1 MNINLKTNWIIRV
14 TGIFFLSSFIILS
27 VFSDF
32 FLDFFIQNTVM
43 WYFIQTYRWI
53 FILVAL
59 SILLFFLLRK
69 PYKNFVSLEEAL
81 TVSRKDYRLVVD
93 NLKDDYFFYRHEK
106 DNPFQ
111 YLSSSVTNV
120 LGYSKIDFIETFRKT
135 GAAILYDNCF
145 ERHKQLSYTDIIQP
159 PFEVEVKNF
168 NNTIIYLEIKEI
180 PVVNNKNELVAIEG
194 IARNV
199 TRYKLA
205 ENQLLEKENKYH
217 TLFESANDG
226 YFIIKDDK
234 FIDCNHKAIEIFK
247 CSFEEIIM
255 HTPYHYRFSPPI
267 QPNGHSSREL
277 AREKIDLALAGKPQ
291 FFEWKHLRNDTEP
304 FDAEIT
310 LNKFLF
316 NGEDYVLAVVRDIT
330 ERKLIE
336 KKIIEKEKNYHLI
349 FDNSPFGIFYFTNEG
364 VITDCNEVYQNILQL
379 PRDKIIGYNLLATKY
394 NKEFK
399 DNVAACL
406 LGQKTIYTGNYAI
419 SKTQLLHLN
428 TSITPVYDDGNKLTG
443 GFCIVHELSETAFII
458 EKSRKDEI
466 NFCEILENARQILYK
481 LNIKTGNYEYI
492 SSALTQLLGFTP
504 DEFYAMNA
512 SEIMSLLH
520 PDDTRKAKNIVAK
533 MIKDVPDNQTEFL
546 IEYRIRH
553 KNGEY
558 KWVSDKYKIV
568 NDKNENNSFIIGN
581 VMDITRLKE
590 AEESLKIFLKTPKI
604 N

>member
-1 MNINLKTNWIIRV
+1 
-14 TGIFFLSSFIILS
+14 
-27 VFSDF
+27 
-32 FLDFFIQNTVM
+32 
-43 WYFIQTYRWI
+43 
-53 FILVAL
+53 
-59 SILLFFLLRK
+59 
-69 PYKNFVSLEEAL
+69 
-81 TVSRKDYRLVVD
+81 
-93 NLKDDYFFYRHEK
+93 
-106 DNPFQ
+106 
-111 YLSSSVTNV
+111 
-120 LGYSKIDFIETFRKT
+120 
-135 GAAILYDNCF
+135 
-145 ERHKQLSYTDIIQP
+145 
-159 PFEVEVKNF
+159 
-168 NNTIIYLEIKEI
+168 
-180 PVVNNKNELVAIEG
+180 
-194 IARNV
+194 
-199 TRYKLA
+199 
-205 ENQLLEKENKYH
+205 
-217 TLFESANDG
+217 
-226 YFIIKDDK
+226 
-234 FIDCNHKAIEIFK
+234 
-247 CSFEEIIM
+247 
-255 HTPYHYRFSPPI
+255 
-267 QPNGHSSREL
+267 
-277 AREKIDLALAGKPQ
+277 
-291 FFEWKHLRNDTEP
+291 
-304 FDAEIT
+304 
-310 LNKFLF
+310 
-316 NGEDYVLAVVRDIT
+316 
-330 ERKLIE
+330 
-336 KKIIEKEKNYHLI
+336 LI